1 MPPVAFLAIYISASL
16 FADSFY
22 EMPITIAFLA
32 SSVIAIAYPRR
43 RPLQQNIEAYSRGAG
58 SPGIM
63 MMIWIFI
70 LAGAF
75 AHSAKEMG
83 SINASVNL
91 VLGVLPSQMLFAA
104 LFVASCVIS
113 LSIGTSV
120 GTIVAMA
127 PIATG
132 IATTANIDT
141 AQIIAIVVGGAMF
154 GDNLSFISD
163 TTIAATTTQRCKLSD
178 KFKANIMIVL
188 PVAVLLLV
196 VYLLQ
201 GSSITSAIHT
211 RQASPWLIL
220 PYAAVLA
227 MALMGMNVMAVLTL
241 GICLTGIIGIAMGA
255 YDVMS
260 WLKAL
265 AHGITDMGELII
277 ITMMAGGIL
286 EVIRLN
292 GGIRFIIQKLTAHIR
307 GKRGAEL
314 SIGFLV
320 ALVNLCTANNT
331 VAIITVGDIS
341 KTIGD
346 RYGVDSRK
354 CASLLDTFACCA
366 QGLLPYGAQLLM
378 AATLAGITPVDIL
391 RHMYYPVLLLLFTIA
406 AIMVRYPKKYSL

>member
-1 MPPVAFLAIYISASL
+1 
-16 FADSFY
+16 
-22 EMPITIAFLA
+22 
-32 SSVIAIAYPRR
+32 
-43 RPLQQNIEAYSRGAG
+43 
-58 SPGIM
+58 
-63 MMIWIFI
+63 
-70 LAGAF
+70 
-75 AHSAKEMG
+75 
-83 SINASVNL
+83 
-91 VLGVLPSQMLFAA
+91 
-104 LFVASCVIS
+104 
-113 LSIGTSV
+113 
-120 GTIVAMA
+120 
-127 PIATG
+127 
-132 IATTANIDT
+132 
-141 AQIIAIVVGGAMF
+141 
-154 GDNLSFISD
+154 
-163 TTIAATTTQRCKLSD
+163 
-178 KFKANIMIVL
+178 
-188 PVAVLLLV
+188 
-196 VYLLQ
+196 
-201 GSSITSAIHT
+201 
-211 RQASPWLIL
+211 
-220 PYAAVLA
+220 
-227 MALMGMNVMAVLTL
+227 MNVMAVLTL

>member
-211 RQASPWLIL
+211 RQASPGSSCHTPPFL
-220 PYAAVLA
+220 PWPL
-227 MALMGMNVMAVLTL
+227 
-241 GICLTGIIGIAMGA
+241 
-255 YDVMS
+255 
-260 WLKAL
+260 W
-265 AHGITDMGELII
+265 E
-277 ITMMAGGIL
+277 
-286 EVIRLN
+286 
-292 GGIRFIIQKLTAHIR
+292 
-307 GKRGAEL
+307 
-314 SIGFLV
+314 
-320 ALVNLCTANNT
+320 
-331 VAIITVGDIS
+331 
-341 KTIGD
+341 
-346 RYGVDSRK
+346 
-354 CASLLDTFACCA
+354 
-366 QGLLPYGAQLLM
+366 
-378 AATLAGITPVDIL
+378 
-391 RHMYYPVLLLLFTIA
+391 
-406 AIMVRYPKKYSL
+406 

>member
-120 GTIVAMA
+120 GTIVALA

-178 KFKANIMIVL
+178 KFRVNIMIVL
-188 PVAVLLLV
+188 PVAMLLLV